1 MSFYCSWK
9 VFKDVLPPPLF
20 GCICLIHPVPC
31 LLLYVIVWVL
41 VCVYVASFPISP
53 SCSLIQSYGDQLA
66 VPYRLCSTNYR
77 SMNDDASGTGPIRS
91 ESVCVFFLLHWSRM
105 SEPFTKCLNTSSL
118 SPCVFKLKKKKSFG
132 KKSLCTELDPFFFR
146 LSIFT
151 YVKKNKSKSY
161 IYQVYVVHFYFYIC
175 FF

>member
-9 VFKDVLPPPLF
+9 VFKDVLPPPLS

-118 SPCVFKLKKKKSFG
+118 SPCVFKFLKKSHLEKNHSV
-132 KKSLCTELDPFFFR
+132 LNWILFFY
-146 LSIFT
+146 T
-151 YVKKNKSKSY
+151 
-161 IYQVYVVHFYFYIC
+161 
-175 FF
+175 